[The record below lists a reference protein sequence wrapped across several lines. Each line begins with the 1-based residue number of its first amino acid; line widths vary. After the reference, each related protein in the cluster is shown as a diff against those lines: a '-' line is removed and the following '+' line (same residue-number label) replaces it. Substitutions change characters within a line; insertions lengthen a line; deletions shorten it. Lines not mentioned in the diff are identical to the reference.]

1 MSVHK
6 NEKNGTWYVMVRY
19 TDWQGNYKQ
28 KCKRGFA
35 TRRDAQ
41 EWEKQFL
48 LQKRADVNM
57 TLESFYALY
66 EEDLKP
72 RVKLTTWKTKENIIR
87 TKILPFLGK
96 KKLSEINTRDVVNWQ
111 NEIIRMKDTKGN
123 PISPTYQ
130 KAIHAQ
136 LSAMFNHAIR
146 YYELPLNPARRA
158 GSIGE
163 EESKEMLFWTR
174 DEYQKFADEMMKRPE
189 YYYAFEVLYWCGIRE
204 GELLALTPSDFDFDR
219 KTLRINKNYQKLDG
233 KELIQTTKT
242 RYGNRTIRIPAFLS
256 DEIQDYIKMIY
267 CAEPDVR
274 LFPLTKYG
282 LTKAMRS
289 GSKAAG
295 VKRIRVH
302 DLRHSHVSLLINNGF
317 TAFEIGKRV
326 GHSAEKIT
334 LRYAHLFPNKQDAM
348 ADFLD
353 NEFGGEKPGDESED

>member
-111 NEIIRMKDTKGN
+111 NEIIRMKDMKGN
-123 PISPTYQ
+123 PI
-130 KAIHAQ
+130 
-136 LSAMFNHAIR
+136 
-146 YYELPLNPARRA
+146 ARR
-158 GSIGE
+158 
-163 EESKEMLFWTR
+163 
-174 DEYQKFADEMMKRPE
+174 
-189 YYYAFEVLYWCGIRE
+189 IRKQ
-204 GELLALTPSDFDFDR
+204 F
-219 KTLRINKNYQKLDG
+219 
-233 KELIQTTKT
+233 
-242 RYGNRTIRIPAFLS
+242 
-256 DEIQDYIKMIY
+256 
-267 CAEPDVR
+267 
-274 LFPLTKYG
+274 
-282 LTKAMRS
+282 MRS
-289 GSKAAG
+289 
-295 VKRIRVH
+295 
-302 DLRHSHVSLLINNGF
+302 
-317 TAFEIGKRV
+317 
-326 GHSAEKIT
+326 
-334 LRYAHLFPNKQDAM
+334 
-348 ADFLD
+348 
-353 NEFGGEKPGDESED
+353 